1 MADLK
6 HVGFD
11 PAVFLAQ
18 AGLGRRA
25 VQLKP
30 KAPFFSQGDTAD
42 CVYYLQSGRAKL
54 TVISSAG
61 KEATIAL
68 LTWATSWAR
77 VFGRNAGIADGDGH
91 SDHPM
96 FGAQD

>member
-42 CVYYLQSGRAKL
+42 CVYYSRAVEQNLQ
-54 TVISSAG
+54 
-61 KEATIAL
+61 
-68 LTWATSWAR
+68 
-77 VFGRNAGIADGDGH
+77 
-91 SDHPM
+91 
-96 FGAQD
+96 